1 MNRRIPQ
8 LPISVE
14 EARRKKRPRPN
25 VVFVEEEDIINPG
38 EEGAFMVNTKCR
50 IEELLTSRELAKP
63 CLGSETRDELV

>member
-14 EARRKKRPRPN
+14 EARRKKRRRPN

-38 EEGAFMVNTKCR
+38 KEGIVVVDKKNDCKNN
-50 IEELLTSRELAKP
+50 
-63 CLGSETRDELV
+63 